1 MRHTILLAV
10 ALALALAAPAAAAPV
25 IGSSDDPADG
35 AGSAARDIEQVR
47 ASFDGETGRW
57 MLTLRMRAPVSA
69 AEDVRIHGILYRED
83 PRRPGVC
90 PSDDVIAE
98 LGRLQANTEPER
110 TDQFFNAAGST
121 GATRALKEISPDG
134 REVTLDVT
142 APDLLGQ
149 AAICAS
155 VSVSKGMPYDRLN
168 TPVIL
173 QSGVKPPPANRP
185 DVDEPKPD
193 APVLAL
199 ASPSR
204 TFAIGR
210 RHHRFTVRLK
220 PFTAATTLRLRV
232 TRLSGAGA
240 ALARGRH
247 DVAAGRTGAARL
259 TLTSAGR
266 ALLARAG
273 RLRVRLHVTAV
284 QNGAPKTVRSF
295 AVIIT
300 RR

>member
-1 MRHTILLAV
+1 MLVAV
-10 ALALALAAPAAAAPV
+10 ALALVLAAPAAAAPLV
-25 IGSSDDPADG
+25 GSSDDPADG

-57 MLTLRMRAPVSA
+57 TLTLRMRAPVSA
-69 AEDVRIHGILYRED
+69 AEDVRIHGILYREA

-110 TDQFFNAAGST
+110 TDQFFNAFGST

-142 APDLLGQ
+142 APDLVGQ
-149 AAICAS
+149 VAICAS
-155 VSVSKGMPYDRLN
+155 ASVSKGMPYDTLN

-173 QSGVKPPPANRP
+173 QPGVTPPLPSGPDTEEPA
-185 DVDEPKPD
+185 PD
-193 APVLAL
+193 APVVAL
-199 ASPSR
+199 ASASR
-204 TFAIGR
+204 TFAVGR

-220 PFTAATTLRLRV
+220 PFTAVTTLRLRV
-232 TRLSGAGA
+232 TRLSGGGS
-240 ALARGRH
+240 ALARGHH
-247 DVAAGRTGAARL
+247 DVAAGRTGAPRL
-259 TLTSAGR
+259 TLTRAGR

-273 RLRVRLHVTAV
+273 RARVRLHVTAV
-284 QNGAPKTVRSF
+284 QKGAPMTVRSF
-295 AVIIT
+295 AVIIK